1 MVKHQEIFN
10 KIKFIFFELSYKKNK
25 NWNKKLMLN
34 LSLVIKSFYKNEQL
48 ILSNNL
54 KLINNNLSYV
64 FYNNLFN
71 TSFLYKLLSF
81 FYIKNISDSLFFKF
95 SSYYNLNKNA
105 FLFNTKLLKPV
116 SSFHI
121 EKNTNKFK
129 FFNNYYLILVYLY
142 FIEFSHHLN
151 MKNLN
156 ESKYSVSKLPN
167 KSKKITLLRSPHIDK
182 RSREQFEIVTHKSL
196 INGTNLLDSNIVDF
210 LIQNTDNTYIE
221 INY

>member
-1 MVKHQEIFN
+1 MVKHKETFN

-25 NWNKKLMLN
+25 NWNNKLMLN
-34 LSLVIKSFYKNEQL
+34 LNLVIKSFYKNEEL

-54 KLINNNLSYV
+54 KSINNNLSYV
-64 FYNNLFN
+64 FYNNLYN
-71 TSFLYKLLSF
+71 TCFLYKLLSF
-81 FYIKNISDSLFFKF
+81 FYIKNLSDSSYFK
-95 SSYYNLNKNA
+95 SSNYYNFNKNS
-105 FLFNTKLLKPV
+105 FLFNTKLLK
-116 SSFHI
+116 SINHFHI
-121 EKNTNKFK
+121 EKNTNKSK

-151 MKNLN
+151 MKILN

-196 INGTNLLDSNIVDF
+196 ISGTNLLDSNIIDF
-210 LIQNTDNTYIE
+210 LIQKTDNTYIE